1 MWCANII
8 YVAHIYVLVEFWT
21 QNDLSPSDSGWDRL
35 LKVAIFMSYG
45 ERNLGRILLNGFETL
60 VIFE

>member
-21 QNDLSPSDSGWDRL
+21 QIDLSPCDSDWDRL
-35 LKVAIFMSYG
+35 LKVAIFISYA
-45 ERNLGRILLNGFETL
+45 ERNLGRILQNSFETL